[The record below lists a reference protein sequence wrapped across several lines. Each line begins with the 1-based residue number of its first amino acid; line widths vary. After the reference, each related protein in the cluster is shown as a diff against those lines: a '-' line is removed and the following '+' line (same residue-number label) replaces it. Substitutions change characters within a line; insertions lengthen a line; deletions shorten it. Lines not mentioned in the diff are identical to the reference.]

1 MPIVLYLKFDKN
13 PTLQTSYNVTFIKI
27 DLKPRK
33 GNRNYVDYLCLHLSL
48 EFWGVTFKELLY
60 NIFWVLA
67 NLQTREKTNW
77 FSYTTLLKTLF
88 VYLSISTEH
97 AY

>member
-48 EFWGVTFKELLY
+48 EF
-60 NIFWVLA
+60 
-67 NLQTREKTNW
+67 
-77 FSYTTLLKTLF
+77 
-88 VYLSISTEH
+88 
-97 AY
+97 